1 MRKAAT
7 FFLLG
12 FVSALPGAE
21 TLTSGDAFVRFDSG
35 TSTWILGTK
44 VVEQRLQL
52 EEGRFRLV
60 SLRNRITGT
69 DFVAAAGSDEFRFIF
84 AGSERDGRTGGYAL
98 RDYRISRLPVPRS
111 SPGIEP
117 GLTLLIE
124 LEHPQFLLSLHYDV
138 YASTPR
144 TPLGMIRKWC
154 RVTNR
159 TSQTQPLTAI
169 SMNHLRIRNELA
181 ARLTLHHWQGGGA
194 GRGTNQLVSEPLARQ
209 RSRTFSSMAGA
220 SAYRVDDVYS
230 GSASYHP
237 YFVLEDVK
245 SGEGIYLGFNYLG
258 PWSVRVWNAGDYRGR
273 TGFLVSSQ
281 MELHAEPLAPGASF
295 DTPNSFTG
303 VFKGNLDSAGEQLQ
317 DWQAT
322 CKWDY
327 TREQY
332 LWITGIYNGY
342 WNDPKHKQRT
352 DLHTREMWRIADLCR
367 RTGARIAHE
376 DDFWFDQRGRGV
388 WEGIEWGELVDYLR
402 QSGVHFKLWMPPQ
415 HFAPGTPQ
423 DTGHP
428 DWALAPKA
436 PDGITG
442 WYGLGFCVAAQ
453 GAHDYMR
460 RFMLDREKRYGTYFY
475 RLDGWVQAPCW
486 AANHDH
492 PAGQPHLQQY
502 RHYLQLLRE
511 VKEANPGMGIQGC
524 NSGGEWCN
532 WDKLELVEN
541 NQTSDG
547 GGPDDV
553 YYLSY
558 FWSVAKLME
567 WGAGSNGLPSAPD
580 DPAIERLRR
589 DILMRRYLKQE
600 GVIGRYMRVYHP
612 RAEGAPTPHT
622 YLQVANAERT
632 KAAIFQDA
640 APKGPA
646 VVYPA
651 RLNPDTTYRVS
662 FRFAKETQAA
672 TGAELMRKGIRFPP
686 GPANEMALLN
696 LENAPGRGMDRTP
709 PSAPAGLRKKLETWG
724 GRSGVALRWS
734 PSRDNVIVAEYQVLR
749 DGKPADHVAAGEFWF
764 DAGAGLISRYEV
776 VAIDGDGNRSA
787 PGGEK
792 AAKPF
797 KSP

>member
-21 TLTSGDAFVRFDSG
+21 TLTSGDAFVGFDSG

-154 RVTNR
+154 RVTN
-159 TSQTQPLTAI
+159 
-169 SMNHLRIRNELA
+169 H
-181 ARLTLHHWQGGGA
+181 
-194 GRGTNQLVSEPLARQ
+194 
-209 RSRTFSSMAGA
+209 
-220 SAYRVDDVYS
+220 
-230 GSASYHP
+230 
-237 YFVLEDVK
+237 
-245 SGEGIYLGFNYLG
+245 
-258 PWSVRVWNAGDYRGR
+258 
-273 TGFLVSSQ
+273 
-281 MELHAEPLAPGASF
+281 
-295 DTPNSFTG
+295 
-303 VFKGNLDSAGEQLQ
+303 
-317 DWQAT
+317 
-322 CKWDY
+322 
-327 TREQY
+327 
-332 LWITGIYNGY
+332 
-342 WNDPKHKQRT
+342 
-352 DLHTREMWRIADLCR
+352 
-367 RTGARIAHE
+367 
-376 DDFWFDQRGRGV
+376 
-388 WEGIEWGELVDYLR
+388 
-402 QSGVHFKLWMPPQ
+402 
-415 HFAPGTPQ
+415 
-423 DTGHP
+423 
-428 DWALAPKA
+428 
-436 PDGITG
+436 
-442 WYGLGFCVAAQ
+442 
-453 GAHDYMR
+453 MR

-709 PSAPAGLRKKLETWG
+709 PSAPAGLTKKLETWG

-749 DGKPADHVAAGEFWF
+749 DGKPADHVAAGEFYF
-764 DAGAGLISRYEV
+764 DAGAGLNSRYEV

-792 AAKPF
+792 AAKRF